1 MARKYSGTAKLR
13 CARGNPFRGRELRI
27 GAAGKRRRTT
37 GRDFK
42 PYAGGQSPSR
52 DSRGLSAGEL
62 EARRSAGSRR
72 ETWVEAPHT
81 GLQGETSPHRT
92 ARGQLARL
100 SPMNPRSQISKQT
113 TRGAP
118 RMAKARKLEP

>member
-1 MARKYSGTAKLR
+1 MRSLVRYPWPGNIRELQNYV
-13 CARGNPFRGRELRI
+13 ARGNPFHGWELRI

-52 DSRGLSAGEL
+52 DSRGLSAREL

-72 ETWVEAPHT
+72 ETWLEAHHVV
-81 GLQGETSPHRT
+81 LQDETTRHRAT
-92 ARGQLARL
+92 CGQLARL
-100 SPMNPRSQISKQT
+100 SPMNTGRQLRKER
-113 TRGAP
+113 TRV
-118 RMAKARKLEP
+118 